1 MIVCMIYCRILT
13 NNSQRSLYSNDE
25 LTPEDLFGVLGIFP
39 SFCESKVG
47 GTFKKCQTP
56 APVSVPQMM
65 MGKGKGGARRKVAVS
80 ARDDKLNE
88 NVVDALNALSSDDK
102 KRLLVA
108 IEHDDVNMVDSILEY
123 DNQNGKRAL
132 QRNVGID
139 NEPSPEELFG
149 VLGIFP
155 SFCESRV
162 GSTFKKCQ
170 TPAPVSVPQMMMGK
184 GKGGARRNVAVSARD
199 NELNEDIVDAF
210 NALSSDDKKRL
221 LVAIEHDDVNM
232 VDAILE
238 NENQNG
244 DRALQMNGGIDNE
257 PTPEELF
264 GVLGIFPSFCEGKI
278 GKKLVKCLTKP
289 PTPAPV
295 GKGKMESMMGKRT
308 RRVRDVFED
317 DVADELL
324 QLYNT
329 MTLHDKK
336 RLLVAIDKDDEEL
349 MDELLTQYHHRFG

>member
-13 NNSQRSLYSNDE
+13 NNPQRSLYSKDE
-25 LTPEDLFGVLGIFP
+25 PTPEDLFGVLGIFP

-65 MGKGKGGARRKVAVS
+65 MGKGKGGARRKVAVL

-88 NVVDALNALSSDDK
+88 DIIDAFNALSSDDK

-123 DNQNGKRAL
+123 DNQDGKRAL

-139 NEPSPEELFG
+139 E
-149 VLGIFP
+149 
-155 SFCESRV
+155 
-162 GSTFKKCQ
+162 
-170 TPAPVSVPQMMMGK
+170 
-184 GKGGARRNVAVSARD
+184 
-199 NELNEDIVDAF
+199 
-210 NALSSDDKKRL
+210 
-221 LVAIEHDDVNM
+221 
-232 VDAILE
+232 
-238 NENQNG
+238 
-244 DRALQMNGGIDNE
+244 E